1 MLCEKCKNRSF
12 DDSPSAKAQG
22 FVMGL
27 PGRKPCHQYSV
38 NHDGTTTTS
47 YVHNYQKWFPGE
59 SRKDLEDWCAKN
71 CKPVEEKV
79 ITPVTEKV
87 KMVGSNKNWLKK
99 DKKKD

>member
-27 PGRKPCHQYSV
+27 PGRKPCHQYS
-38 NHDGTTTTS
+38 HDGTTTTS
-47 YVHNYQKWFPGE
+47 YAHNYQKWFPGA

-71 CKPVEEKV
+71 CKPA
-79 ITPVTEKV
+79 TEKV
-87 KMVGSNKNWLKK
+87 KMVDSNKNWLKK

>member
-27 PGRKPCHQYSV
+27 PGKKPRHE
-38 NHDGTTTTS
+38 HGE
-47 YVHNYQKWFPGE
+47 KWFPGA

-71 CKPVEEKV
+71 CKPAKAKV

>member
-1 MLCEKCKNRSF
+1 MLCEKCKNKSF

-27 PGRKPCHQYSV
+27 PGKKPR
-38 NHDGTTTTS
+38 HDHGE
-47 YVHNYQKWFPGE
+47 KWFPGA

-71 CKPVEEKV
+71 CKPA
-79 ITPVTEKV
+79 TEKV
-87 KMVGSNKNWLKK
+87 KMVDSNKNWLKK

>member
-1 MLCEKCKNRSF
+1 MLCEKCKNKSF

-27 PGRKPCHQYSV
+27 PGKKPRHE
-38 NHDGTTTTS
+38 HGG
-47 YVHNYQKWFPGE
+47 KWFPGE

-87 KMVGSNKNWLKK
+87 KMVGSNENWLKK
-99 DKKKD
+99 D

>member
-1 MLCEKCKNRSF
+1 MLCEKCKNKSF

-27 PGRKPCHQYSV
+27 PGKKPRHE
-38 NHDGTTTTS
+38 HGE
-47 YVHNYQKWFPGE
+47 KWFPGE

-71 CKPVEEKV
+71 CKPATEE
-79 ITPVTEKV
+79 V
-87 KMVGSNKNWLKK
+87 KIVDSNKDWLKK